1 MAQSIACDPRQ
12 ARAKAALREALL
24 AARQQLPGDEFRDE
38 RLTVHLL
45 ALLVERAP
53 RCVALYW
60 PIAGEFDVRPAV
72 ERWLSMPASG
82 DAALPVV
89 VARDAPMVFHRWRPG
104 EPVKDGRF
112 RIPVPAAEQP
122 VQPDLFLIPCVG
134 IDRARFR
141 LGYGGGFYDRTLAAA
156 GEVSGE
162 AAGGATGRVSVGKRP
177 FAVGVAFDAGRLD
190 ALPHEAHDIPLD
202 AGVSESGVW

>member
-1 MAQSIACDPRQ
+1 MAHSIACDPRA

-24 AARQQLPGDEFRDE
+24 AARQQLPGDEIRDE
-38 RLTVHLL
+38 RLTAHLV

-60 PIAGEFDVRPAV
+60 PIAGEFDVRPAL
-72 ERWLSMPASG
+72 ERWLSMPGSG

-122 VQPDLFLIPCVG
+122 VQPDLLLIPCVG

-141 LGYGGGFYDRTLAAA
+141 LGYGGGFYDRTLATA
-156 GEVSGE
+156 G
-162 AAGGATGRVSVGKRP
+162 GKRP

-190 ALPHEAHDIPLD
+190 ALPHEAHDIALD
-202 AGVSESGVW
+202 AGVSESGTW